1 MFEWLNTLFL
11 EPERV
16 FGLSSGTPFLSDCV
30 SSFIRVAGSESSKK
44 EKEKKML
51 IQAFRIAIMLL
62 EDRRLFFLQLWIIN
76 EQFSLFGKLFSQKG
90 V

>member
-1 MFEWLNTLFL
+1 MDVTHDYGYIIKIQMFEWLNTLFL

-44 EKEKKML
+44 RERKKDAYTS
-51 IQAFRIAIMLL
+51 ISHCNYAFR
-62 EDRRLFFLQLWIIN
+62 R
-76 EQFSLFGKLFSQKG
+76 
-90 V
+90 

>member
-16 FGLSSGTPFLSDCV
+16 FGLSSGTLFLSDCV
-30 SSFIRVAGSESSKK
+30 SSFKRVAGSESSKK

-51 IQAFRIAIMLL
+51 IQAFCIAIMLL
-62 EDRRLFFLQLWIIN
+62 EDRRLFFLQL
-76 EQFSLFGKLFSQKG
+76 
-90 V
+90 

>member
-1 MFEWLNTLFL
+1 
-11 EPERV
+11 
-16 FGLSSGTPFLSDCV
+16 
-30 SSFIRVAGSESSKK
+30 
-44 EKEKKML
+44 ML
-51 IQAFRIAIMLL
+51 IQAFHIAIMLL